1 VPPRPLYPANVG
13 GLLERD
19 REIARIGAAL
29 TQASSGVGRCI
40 IFEGPAGIGKTALL
54 DVVKAMAYEND
65 FRVLSA
71 SGGELEIDFPFGVVR
86 QLFAPVDLSLP
97 TQGSGLFEALNG
109 LFQLTSNLAES
120 SPLLLAID
128 DAQWC
133 DGASLR
139 YLIYLQRRLGELPLA
154 IVVATRRGEP
164 GGDARFLDQLG
175 LQGRTEVLHPAG
187 LSVLGVGALLQTALS
202 EIPHAK
208 FTAAAYAATGGN
220 PFLVRE
226 LATALIERQ
235 LRPTTQAA
243 ADVSTIG
250 PEGVQRA
257 ILRRLAALG
266 PGAGALARAVAVLGS
281 GCELRHA
288 AGLSRISDRQAI
300 QLVESLVRVQILRD
314 EPQLAFVHP
323 LVRAAIYADLTA
335 GARAQAHAEAAAI
348 LDRDGADAD
357 VVAAHLLESPALGS
371 ADVVEH
377 LRMAA
382 RRAASHGA
390 MDVASSYLRRAFA
403 EPPGE
408 SQRPAVLREL
418 GTAELAAGQP
428 NEAAE
433 RLAAS
438 AALAEDFDSRVSI
451 VLMRRHALVLADRI
465 AEAVSI
471 VDDQRAEPAAK
482 TYADLLEA
490 AAIGAGQ
497 LDFAVAPSVE
507 PRLDELRSRARSSGL
522 TEPLALAVAASS
534 NALANGDLE
543 LTTTLAE
550 RAVGSMAVAH
560 PQSDYTVEGQIAV
573 ALYLSERY
581 DQLAELSSRWLDDAR
596 RRGSLPR
603 FISMATMRAHMAY
616 RAGSLG
622 DAEADARDA
631 LEAARL
637 YGHLF
642 WLPGAVAAL
651 LNPLI
656 DRGRLDEAEQLL
668 VDTKVEEAHGGSS
681 AFCWAAMFLPARGRL
696 RVAQGRSR
704 EGLADLLACGDR
716 HESRANRSPSL
727 WAWRSESALVFEAL
741 GDHARAIELATA
753 ELALARDLGAPR
765 ALGIALRAIGLVT
778 GSNTGLAY
786 LTEAVAIL
794 AKSSAR
800 LEHAR
805 ALVDLGA
812 GLRRAGLRTAARTNL
827 WQAHELA
834 VRCDAD
840 LLVQRAREEL
850 LASGAH
856 PRRGRSSGPDSL
868 TPSELR
874 VARLAAEGRSNPE
887 IAHHLF
893 LTRRT
898 VETHLTH
905 AYQKLE
911 IASRAELADALG
923 KQAGA

>member
-1 VPPRPLYPANVG
+1 
-13 GLLERD
+13 
-19 REIARIGAAL
+19 
-29 TQASSGVGRCI
+29 
-40 IFEGPAGIGKTALL
+40 
-54 DVVKAMAYEND
+54 M
-65 FRVLSA
+65 
-71 SGGELEIDFPFGVVR
+71 
-86 QLFAPVDLSLP
+86 
-97 TQGSGLFEALNG
+97 
-109 LFQLTSNLAES
+109 
-120 SPLLLAID
+120 
-128 DAQWC
+128 
-133 DGASLR
+133 
-139 YLIYLQRRLGELPLA
+139 
-154 IVVATRRGEP
+154 
-164 GGDARFLDQLG
+164 
-175 LQGRTEVLHPAG
+175 
-187 LSVLGVGALLQTALS
+187 
-202 EIPHAK
+202 
-208 FTAAAYAATGGN
+208 
-220 PFLVRE
+220 
-226 LATALIERQ
+226 
-235 LRPTTQAA
+235 
-243 ADVSTIG
+243 TIG
-250 PEGVQRA
+250 PDGVQRA
-257 ILRRLAALG
+257 ILRRVAALG
-266 PGAGALARAVAVLGS
+266 PGAKALARAVAVLGS

-288 AGLSRISDRQAI
+288 AGLSRISDQQAI
-300 QLVESLVRVQILRD
+300 QLIESLVRVQILRD

-323 LVRAAIYADLTA
+323 RVRAAIYADMTA

-348 LDRDGADAD
+348 LDRDGADVD

-377 LRMAA
+377 LRRAA

-403 EPPGE
+403 EPPRE

-433 RLAAS
+433 RLAAA

-451 VLMRRHALVLADRI
+451 ILMRRHALVLADRI

-471 VDDQRAEPAAK
+471 VDDQRAEPAAE

-507 PRLDELRSRARSSGL
+507 PRLNELRSRARTSEL

-550 RAVGSMAVAH
+550 RAVGSMAAAH

-581 DQLAELSSRWLDDAR
+581 DRLAELSSRWLDDAR

-603 FISMATMRAHMAY
+603 SFPWQPCAPIWRTVP
-616 RAGSLG
+616 
-622 DAEADARDA
+622 D
-631 LEAARL
+631 
-637 YGHLF
+637 HLWTLRRMPTTLSRQHAF
-642 WLPGAVAAL
+642 TDICSGCQAPS
-651 LNPLI
+651 PLWSTPFI

-668 VDTKVEEAHGGSS
+668 VDTKVEEAHSGSS

-696 RVAQGRSR
+696 RVAQGRSS
-704 EGLADLLACGDR
+704 EGLDDLLACGDR
-716 HESRANRSPSL
+716 HESRANRSPSV

-741 GDHARAIELATA
+741 GDHARASELVTA

-765 ALGIALRAIGLVT
+765 ALGVALRAIGLVT
-778 GSNTGLAY
+778 GSNTGLAH

-794 AKSSAR
+794 ARSAAR

-805 ALVDLGA
+805 ALIDLGA
-812 GLRRAGLRTAARTNL
+812 GLRRAGLRATARTNL

-834 VRCDAD
+834 FRCGAD

-850 LASGAH
+850 LASGAR
-856 PRRGRSSGPDSL
+856 PRRERLSGPDSL

-887 IAHHLF
+887 IAHQLF

-911 IASRAELADALG
+911 FVSRAELADALG